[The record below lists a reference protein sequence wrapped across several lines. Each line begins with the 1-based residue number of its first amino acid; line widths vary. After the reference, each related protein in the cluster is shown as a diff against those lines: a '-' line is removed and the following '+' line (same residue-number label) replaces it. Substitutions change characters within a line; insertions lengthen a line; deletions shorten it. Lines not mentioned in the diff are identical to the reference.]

1 MTPSAEPA
9 NPPAEASAAVPS
21 KLLEAGEVV
30 LLAIKPSGWF
40 VLVSSWPVLAVAIL
54 VTAGMYAGRGVFDVA
69 VSGRT
74 VSLFCLATV
83 CLRVIITSFQW
94 LGRLYVLTNLRV
106 LQVRGVIRVDVFA
119 CRLKD
124 LRGVFLSQSPL
135 ERLVGIGSLFFQASR
150 SDASEAGW
158 VNIARPAEVQRIVNE
173 AIRRAS

>member
-9 NPPAEASAAVPS
+9 NPPAEASVAVPS

-30 LLAIKPSGWF
+30 LLAIKPSSWY
-40 VLVSSWPVLAVAIL
+40 VLVSSWPVFAVAIL
-54 VTAGMYAGRGVFDVA
+54 VAAGMYAGRGVFDVA

-74 VSLFCLATV
+74 VSLFCLATA
-83 CLRVIITSFQW
+83 CLRVIIASFQW

-106 LQVRGVIRVDVFA
+106 LQVRGVMRVEVFA

-124 LRGVFLSQSPL
+124 LRGVFLSQSLL

-150 SDASEAGW
+150 SDASEADW
-158 VNIARPAEVQRIVNE
+158 VNIARHTEVQRIVNE
-173 AIRRAS
+173 AIRRAR